1 MKETEYLQ
9 SQHFNCLLSDGVT
22 NMSIPIVLPVST
34 EDKNKLEKS
43 SAFSLRYKGKCVA
56 ILREPE
62 FYEHRKEERI
72 ARTWGMTSPNHPYAK
87 VRKQNNKNLTSCFC
101 TLLCLPLNNGLH
113 VDKI

>member
-22 NMSIPIVLPVST
+22 NMSIPIVLPIST

-43 SAFSLRYKGKCVA
+43 EAFALRYKGKCVA

-72 ARTWGMTSPNHPYAK
+72 ARTWGMTNPNHPYAK
-87 VRKQNNKNLTSCFC
+87 VCNHNNERWLYNFVFRIERK
-101 TLLCLPLNNGLH
+101 P
-113 VDKI
+113 KIEC

>member
-34 EDKNKLEKS
+34 EDKTKLEKS
-43 SAFSLRYKGKCVA
+43 EAFALRYKGKCVA
-56 ILREPE
+56 IIRDPE

-72 ARTWGMTSPNHPYAK
+72 ARTWGMTNAGHPYAK
-87 VRKQNNKNLTSCFC
+87 VSLNDDAHFSVFYNLIF
-101 TLLCLPLNNGLH
+101 L
-113 VDKI
+113 